1 MLRRNINKL
10 LDPTYAQELEARL
23 EYMRT
28 ILVPNCYR
36 WVVLCIRGGEKKV
49 ANDGGDRAFT
59 SLIAGTH
66 FAPMG
71 LTLLAI
77 LARVHKIIRGQ
88 RKEKEEEKEV
98 TEEKMMVEVPEEVKV
113 KGTGLVVGP
122 VTMEDFGETIRRE
135 VKEGKE
141 EEEKMA
147 VPENK
152 KVGERKV
159 AEKRVKKH
167 KAVTQGST
175 KTSKMPLKKPNQ
187 VNQGGTSSGLIAKA
201 EERKERA
208 MKKVKAMEM
217 ASNSQ
222 SPPPP
227 SPPVMKEPPKIKSKR
242 KSGDGEEG
250 KKKKKRKK
258 DEIDDLFAGLL

>member
-10 LDPTYAQELEARL
+10 LDPAYAQELKARL

-28 ILVPNCYR
+28 ILVPTCYR
-36 WVVLCIRGGEKKV
+36 WAVLCKRGGGKRV
-49 ANDGGDRAFT
+49 ADDGGDRAFT

-77 LARVHKIIRGQ
+77 LARVHKVIRPK
-88 RKEKEEEKEV
+88 KEKEEEKEAA
-98 TEEKMMVEVPEEVKV
+98 EEKMVVKVPEEVKV
-113 KGTGLVVGP
+113 NGTGLVVGP

-135 VKEGKE
+135 AKEGGE

-147 VPENK
+147 VPEK
-152 KVGERKV
+152 KEVSGRKV
-159 AEKRVKKH
+159 AEKRVAKKH
-167 KAVTQGST
+167 KAVTQELT
-175 KTSKMPLKKPNQ
+175 KTSKVPLRKPNQ
-187 VNQGGTSSGLIAKA
+187 VHQGGTSSELIAKA
-201 EERKERA
+201 EEKKERA
-208 MKKVKAMEM
+208 MKKAKAMEM
-217 ASNSQ
+217 ASSSQ
-222 SPPPP
+222 PPP
-227 SPPVMKEPPKIKSKR
+227 SPPVTKELPKIKSKR
-242 KSGDGEEG
+242 KSEDKEG

>member
-1 MLRRNINKL
+1 MGK
-10 LDPTYAQELEARL
+10 
-23 EYMRT
+23 
-28 ILVPNCYR
+28 
-36 WVVLCIRGGEKKV
+36 KKV

-66 FAPMG
+66 HTPMG

-88 RKEKEEEKEV
+88 RKEKEEEKEE
-98 TEEKMMVEVPEEVKV
+98 TEEKMMVEVPEEVTV

-122 VTMEDFGETIRRE
+122 VTMEDFGETIQRE
-135 VKEGKE
+135 VKEGKG

-147 VPENK
+147 VPEQK
-152 KVGERKV
+152 KVREGKVGERKV

-187 VNQGGTSSGLIAKA
+187 VHQGGINSGLIAKA
-201 EERKERA
+201 EEKKERA

-227 SPPVMKEPPKIKSKR
+227 SPPVMKEPPKTKSKR
-242 KSGDGEEG
+242 KSEDKEEG